1 MQDVMSA
8 FHDGRVN
15 GTSFHQK
22 FRKIL
27 MGQRTDQYS
36 IQSEDVVGVNINVV
50 CVQGNAVM

>member
-36 IQSEDVVGVNINVV
+36 IQSEDVVGVDINVV